1 MKIIFESWN
10 NFINEGVA
18 GPFQVIK
25 RDKKI
30 KGRIHYVIIHTPSDA
45 YVPSRLYQMGR
56 KNAQGLADE
65 LNAYNSENGGLFENP
80 ELAMD
85 EDALKTISGIIK
97 VSEYRARGDLYETP
111 T

>member
-1 MKIIFESWN
+1 MAIAIVVIAVTGLQVRLTLTQLKKIIQE
-10 NFINEGVA
+10 
-18 GPFQVIK
+18 
-25 RDKKI
+25 
-30 KGRIHYVIIHTPSDA
+30 
-45 YVPSRLYQMGR
+45 
-56 KNAQGLADE
+56 E

-97 VSEYRARGDLYETP
+97 VSEYRARGNLYETP